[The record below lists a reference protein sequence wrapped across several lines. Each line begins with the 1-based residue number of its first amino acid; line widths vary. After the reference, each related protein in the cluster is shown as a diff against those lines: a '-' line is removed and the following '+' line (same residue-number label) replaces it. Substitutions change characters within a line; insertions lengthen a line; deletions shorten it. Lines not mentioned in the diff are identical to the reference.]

1 VTKHLWKWIFSRE
14 NCLALIVCLILILLT
29 IFTADTTPSW
39 IYQGF

>member
-1 VTKHLWKWIFSRE
+1 MLKLLRKLLFSRE

-29 IFTADTTPSW
+29 IFSADTTPSW